1 MGSIHKHFIQEFT
14 QIVKAKSFLVPDP
27 IRVKFWKKRLK
38 SLGNGPYI
46 GISWKSSN
54 MSSERLPNYSSISE
68 WSQILTIP
76 NITFIN
82 LQSINFADDLIK
94 IQNEIGVKVNNFD
107 DLDQFN
113 NLADVAA
120 LCTALDMVVSNHGTL
135 PLISVGVGT
144 PTKLANW
151 RQSPWNNIL
160 NNPVGSSVDIFERDT
175 LEPWDNVFN
184 LIAEDIIKL
193 IENWSS

>member
-1 MGSIHKHFIQEFT
+1 
-14 QIVKAKSFLVPDP
+14 
-27 IRVKFWKKRLK
+27 
-38 SLGNGPYI
+38 
-46 GISWKSSN
+46 

-82 LQSINFADDLIK
+82 LQSKNFADDLIK
-94 IQNEIGVKVNNFD
+94 VQNEIGVKINNFD

-113 NLADVAA
+113 DIADVAA

-160 NNPVGSSVDIFERDT
+160 NNPIGSSLDIFERDT

-184 LIAEDIIKL
+184 LIGEDIIKL
-193 IENWSS
+193 TENWSS

>member
-1 MGSIHKHFIQEFT
+1 MLAM
-14 QIVKAKSFLVPDP
+14 IVQMDLS
-27 IRVKFWKKRLK
+27 
-38 SLGNGPYI
+38 PYVGI
-46 GISWKSSN
+46 GWKSSN

-82 LQSINFADDLIK
+82 LQSKNFADDLIK
-94 IQNEIGVKVNNFD
+94 VQNEIGVKINNFD

-113 NLADVAA
+113 NIADVAA

-144 PTKLANW
+144 LTKLANW

-175 LEPWDNVFN
+175 LEPWDNVFR
-184 LIAEDIIKL
+184 LIKEDIINITK
-193 IENWSS
+193 IWSL